1 MCEAERAVTLANLTR
16 EQEAKLSASDTKAG
30 KLQHICLAVLRVLRF
45 CVIRILFPTRFF
57 GI

>member
-1 MCEAERAVTLANLTR
+1 VTLANLTR